1 MTSGVDYAFEC
12 VGAGAVVE
20 QAYKSLGRGGTAVV
34 VGVSDP
40 KDKTTLTTLTLPA
53 DERTL
58 KGSWLGSARPQ
69 YDFPRII
76 KLYQAGKLKLDEL
89 VTQTYT
95 IDEAALAFDDM
106 VAGKNARGVIIM

>member
-1 MTSGVDYAFEC
+1 MTGGVDYAFEC